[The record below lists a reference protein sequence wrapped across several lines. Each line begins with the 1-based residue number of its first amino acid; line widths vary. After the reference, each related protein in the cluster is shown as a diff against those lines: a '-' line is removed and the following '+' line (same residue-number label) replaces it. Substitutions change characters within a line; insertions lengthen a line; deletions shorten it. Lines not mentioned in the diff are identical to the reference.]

1 VTEQTTA
8 IVPEDPSNPGSDV
21 LRGELGTRT
30 HYIHIALAE
39 ATRPLTVQELGE
51 RAEVLARAG
60 GYDCKPTTFAP
71 QTTRSHLVSMRDKP
85 GRGFAEQ
92 VPDGRWQLTNR
103 AKQLLS
109 DPSAATPKKPA
120 SHGIP
125 DGFQAVDE
133 RGWLQ
138 LPKAFAGATV
148 QVEATN
154 DTELR
159 IRKAVVIPA
168 SALPLMEDHL
178 KPLSDRDRD
187 LFLGLLDNPPK
198 PTAAFRAAAKKYNE
212 SHE

>member
-1 VTEQTTA
+1 MTEITA
-8 IVPEDPSNPGSDV
+8 AVVPEDPTNPGSDV

-30 HYIHIALAE
+30 HYIHIALAQ
-39 ATRPLTVQELGE
+39 ATHPITVQEIGE

-60 GYDCKPTTFAP
+60 GYDCKPTTFAS

-85 GRGFAEQ
+85 GRGFVEQ
-92 VPDGRWQLTNR
+92 VADGRWQLTSR
-103 AKQLLS
+103 ARQLLS
-109 DPSAATPKKPA
+109 DPSAASPRKPT
-120 SHGIP
+120 SHGVP

-133 RGWLQ
+133 RGWVQ
-138 LPKAFAGATV
+138 LPKEFAGTTV
-148 QVEATN
+148 QVEATS

-212 SHE
+212 SDE